1 MISSVAIQIDA
12 EAVVIR
18 AEHPLRAVSSA
29 IVGGGMTG
37 TRAIVN
43 LHVPKGF
50 RCQASEAVLEAFAR
64 RRAIGSPFVGLLTGA
79 LTERAEVAEARGGD
93 LTACAVVT
101 VGLSNRSAAGRSAVA
116 AWRPSTINTIVV
128 VDADP
133 EPGALVNLALTATEA
148 KALALAEAGVRS
160 ADGTIVTGTST
171 DAVVIAATGRGASCR
186 FGGPVSDLGWLVAR
200 TVKSAMD
207 LGVARWVAEHR

>member
-29 IVGGGMTG
+29 IVGGGMTE
-37 TRAIVN
+37 TRAILN

-50 RCQASEAVLEAFAR
+50 RGQASEAVLEAFAR
-64 RRAIGSPFVGLLTGA
+64 RRAIASPFVGLLTGA
-79 LTERAEVAEARGGD
+79 LTERAEVAEARRGD

-171 DAVVIAATGRGASCR
+171 DAVVIAATGHGASCR